1 MTWFKYTGI
10 SLFVAG
16 ILLAGNAPA
25 YQYVDKVLAWDST
38 YQARSKENQQNIDKT
53 MPLSGKEQMQQSRQ
67 KEMKKKYFPRI
78 DKDKAK
84 YGIKAFQDAETMH
97 LSLQKNPTAP
107 NAGDILHQLVTLYPQ
122 MNFTGTAFLT
132 LAELKTGTS
141 KEKALMEAIETYN
154 DCYYIDGVQ
163 VGAYARY
170 LLVLQYRNSGKKS
183 SADAI
188 MNQIKQYFPE
198 AIDHQGNLLIEH

>member
-1 MTWFKYTGI
+1 MKWNIYIGI
-10 SLFVAG
+10 SLFVIG
-16 ILLAGNAPA
+16 IQFACNAHA

-38 YQARSKENQQNIDKT
+38 YQARSNENQQNIDKT
-53 MPLSGKEQMQQSRQ
+53 MPLSGKEQTQQSRQ
-67 KEMKKKYFPRI
+67 KEQKKKYYPRI
-78 DKDKAK
+78 DKDKSK
-84 YGIKAFQDAETMH
+84 YGIKAFQDAETIH
-97 LSLQKNPTAP
+97 LTLQQNPTSPQAKE
-107 NAGDILHQLVTLYPQ
+107 ILRQLVTQYPQ

-132 LAELKTGTS
+132 MAEKQSGS
-141 KEKALMEAIETYN
+141 AKEEALREAIEKYN

-170 LLVLQYRNSGKKS
+170 LLVLHYRNTGKKS